1 MVDAKISKESFQTII
16 NTNYRQLIRALILF
30 SIILLSI
37 ARVSCRFGS
46 ITAQSASI
54 YLDRYRRELIVL
66 HLFSFSSWFGCSIWV
81 SFVGGI
87 IMFKNLPRHVF
98 GRLQS
103 KLFPAYFKFST
114 VMVTL
119 AILSAA
125 PITMDGTQS
134 CVNPSINQNC
144 HSRSHWIPIELII
157 IISTVLLNL
166 FVLEP
171 KTTRVMYLRHAVEK
185 RLGTGH
191 EVGQLKP
198 DDPTKANDQELKK
211 LSKIFGKLHG
221 ISSLLNLV
229 TLGYGCVWIVL
240 CAGRIN

>member
-1 MVDAKISKESFQTII
+1 MGTFSHSKMVDAKISKESFQTII

-37 ARVSCRFGS
+37 AGVSCRFGS

-66 HLFSFSSWFGCSIWV
+66 HLFSFSSWFGCSIL
-81 SFVGGI
+81 
-87 IMFKNLPRHVF
+87 FKNLPRHVF

-134 CVNPSINQNC
+134 CANPSINQNC

-166 FVLEP
+166 FVFEP

-191 EVGQLKP
+191 EVGQ
-198 DDPTKANDQELKK
+198 PTIRN
-211 LSKIFGKLHG
+211 
-221 ISSLLNLV
+221 
-229 TLGYGCVWIVL
+229 
-240 CAGRIN
+240 